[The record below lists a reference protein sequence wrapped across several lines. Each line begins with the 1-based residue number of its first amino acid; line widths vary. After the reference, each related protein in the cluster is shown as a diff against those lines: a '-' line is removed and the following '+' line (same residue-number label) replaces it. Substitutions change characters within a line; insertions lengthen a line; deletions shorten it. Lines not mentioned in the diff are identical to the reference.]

1 MSPRTPASRGGSR
14 AAGDHRGIVGF
25 FWGRLS
31 ARERM
36 VEQAPHSMPPSTP
49 NSRLLVT
56 SPGGPRAGEAA
67 DASSEGAPLPEEESG
82 LRPATKS
89 AADRDA
95 DAHGVLVQLEREV
108 QALVRGLEAIR
119 FALHPRTG
127 PDARRLK
134 GQAQGLAHVRDGLV
148 QVLGAARGVPRLF
161 REDTAFVEYLR
172 GMAAWAHA
180 TREAIDDLARARE
193 TERGSRLRVELAKS
207 LHFEELVDEVER
219 ELAAEGAY
227 DPAVDP
233 VREALRRLVFVARAL
248 ERQL

>member
-1 MSPRTPASRGGSR
+1 M
-14 AAGDHRGIVGF
+14 
-25 FWGRLS
+25 L
-31 ARERM
+31 
-36 VEQAPHSMPPSTP
+36 EQAPLSMPPSPPKT
-49 NSRLLVT
+49 RLLVT
-56 SPGGPRAGEAA
+56 SPGGPRARELAE
-67 DASSEGAPLPEEESG
+67 SSAPGAPALAEEESG
-82 LRPATKS
+82 LRPAKTRS
-89 AADRDA
+89 QRDA
-95 DAHGVLVQLEREV
+95 DAHGVLLQLEGEA

-172 GMAAWAHA
+172 GLAAWAHA

-193 TERGSRLRVELAKS
+193 TERGSRVRVELAKS
-207 LHFEELVDEVER
+207 LHFDELVGEVER
-219 ELAAEGAY
+219 ELAEEGAY

-233 VREALRRLVFVARAL
+233 VREALRRLAFVASAL

>member
-1 MSPRTPASRGGSR
+1 
-14 AAGDHRGIVGF
+14 
-25 FWGRLS
+25 
-31 ARERM
+31 
-36 VEQAPHSMPPSTP
+36 MPPSP
-49 NSRLLVT
+49 PKSRLLVT
-56 SPGGPRAGEAA
+56 SPGGPRARELAE
-67 DASSEGAPLPEEESG
+67 SSAPGAPLLAEEESG
-82 LRPATKS
+82 LRPRKTQS
-89 AADRDA
+89 QRDA
-95 DAHGVLVQLEREV
+95 DAHGVILQLEGEA

-134 GQAQGLAHVRDGLV
+134 GQAQALAHVRDGLV

-172 GMAAWAHA
+172 GLAAWAHA

-193 TERGSRLRVELAKS
+193 TERGSRVRVELAKS
-207 LHFEELVDEVER
+207 LHFDELVGEVER
-219 ELAAEGAY
+219 ELAEEGAY

-233 VREALRRLVFVARAL
+233 VREAMRRLVFVASAL